1 MTTTIRVRALAV
13 ALALSLPVVLG
24 GTAFAG
30 DGAPSADQVAA
41 WASDSPAP
49 AHVVVAGGQ
58 GVVAGCRDGASCDEC
73 KVVTHCEEITET
85 VKVPVYGIKSVPC
98 TKQVEEPVYEMRE
111 VPIWHERRV
120 PVFVKQEVPLV
131 GKRTLPVYQERRTP
145 IVKYTREP
153 CMDCRSVPV
162 YETRWVQDESLVP
175 TTLYGTRVK
184 RVEGYRPVDEVR
196 AVAPP
201 TFGTRE
207 VPIRKKQYEPVYEEV
222 EVPVYVHRETT
233 DVLCTTDECGC
244 PGCDCQDTRS
254 GKVQVGT
261 KKEKRLVG
269 WRETEGAVCGTRC
282 ETVKTGHSYEEKVVG
297 QTSEW
302 GTLRCE
308 EETYPRTWVLQPE
321 KRGWRQEQV
330 QVGCKCE
337 SFEKGFQ
344 LGEACVT
351 GYVTHKDAVGQRCEQ
366 VDAGTTVKSVFAGW
380 KTERV
385 YMGTET
391 KRVQVGTRLRTVCDG
406 TREVRVQ
413 IGEREERRVVG
424 YRKVEDHVGPPEA
437 PRCDAPAC
445 TSCAGGK

>member
-1 MTTTIRVRALAV
+1 MTTTIRVRAFV
-13 ALALSLPVVLG
+13 KALALALPVLLG

-30 DGAPSADQVAA
+30 DGAPSAEQVAA

-49 AHVVVAGGQ
+49 AHVA
-58 GVVAGCRDGASCDEC
+58 VAGCRDRGSCDTCDEC

-85 VKVPVYGIKSVPC
+85 VKIPVYGVKSVPC
-98 TKQVEEPVYEMRE
+98 YKQVEEPVYEMRE
-111 VPIWHERRV
+111 VPVWHERCV

-131 GKRTLPVYQERRTP
+131 GKRTVPVYQERREP

-153 CMDCRSVPV
+153 CLDCRSVPV
-162 YETRWVQDESLVP
+162 METRWVQDESLVP
-175 TTLYGTRVK
+175 TPLYGTRVK
-184 RVEGYRPVDEVR
+184 RVQGYRAVDDVQT
-196 AVAPP
+196 VATP

-207 VPIRKKQYEPVYEEV
+207 VPIMKKQYEPIYEEV

-233 DVLCTTDECGC
+233 DVMCTCDECGRR
-244 PGCDCQDTRS
+244 GCDCKDKQS

-261 KKEKRLVG
+261 KTEKRLVG
-269 WRETEGAVCGTRC
+269 WRETEPVRCGTRC
-282 ETVKTGHSYEEKVVG
+282 ETVKTGHSYEQKVVG
-297 QTSEW
+297 ERSEW

-308 EETYPRTWVLQPE
+308 DETYVRTWVMQPE
-321 KRGWRQEQV
+321 KRGWRAEQV

-337 SFEKGFQ
+337 SFVKGFQ

-351 GYVTHKDAVGQRCEQ
+351 GYTTQKDAVGTRCEK
-366 VDAGTTVKSVFAGW
+366 VDAGTTVKSVFAGY

-391 KRVQVGTRLRTVCDG
+391 KRVQVGTRMRTVCDG

-413 IGEREERRVVG
+413 VGEREERRVVG
-424 YRKVEDHVGPPEA
+424 YRKVEDHIGPPEA
-437 PRCDAPAC
+437 PRCAAPAC